1 MITYPIYK
9 LEIDVQRQEI
19 LYVNNKAFM
28 KCITQNNVLVYIMAP
43 NWRQTIFVPFLRA
56 STM

>member
-1 MITYPIYK
+1 MMITYPIYK

-43 NWRQTIFVPFLRA
+43 N
-56 STM
+56 